1 MKASWW
7 KQGLY
12 QILFTLG
19 FLIAAPSYVTKM
31 VRRGK
36 SGRGFGQRF
45 GVYGL
50 KTRKRLEACRGGL
63 WIHAVSV
70 GEVNLAVLL
79 IKEIQQ
85 HWPQVPLVLS
95 VTTPTGQAVA
105 LKQIPKEVVI
115 VFNPLDFLGSV
126 KSFFRLL
133 QPRLLILVESEIW
146 PNYFWEAG
154 RKGIPIVLVN
164 ARLSQKTEMR
174 YHRWAWFCRPFLEQ
188 LQLVCAQCEE
198 DRERF
203 IKLGVKPERVI
214 VTGSMKY
221 DVSKI
226 EIPDNSETRKILYQ
240 AGWNEGEPI
249 FLAGSTHRGEELIT
263 ARVFRTLIKQFPNL
277 FFVLAPR
284 HAERGGEISRLLKG
298 LGLEH
303 KRRTKLKQ
311 PRYEKNR
318 VLLLDSTGELK
329 HFYSFSSATFI
340 GKSLKG
346 RGGQNFLEAVQAGCP
361 VIFGPHMENFAIIAR
376 DFLQNESVK
385 EVKNEVDLEKIVAL
399 FLNSPSERRVF
410 TRKALTLFQER
421 LGATKRTFSIIERE
435 AKLEKVLEK
444 RDFAPEVV

>member
-1 MKASWW
+1 MKTKWW
-7 KQGLY
+7 IQVFY
-12 QILFTLG
+12 QFLFGIG
-19 FLIAAPSYVTKM
+19 FLISAPSYVIKM

-45 GVYGL
+45 GVYGP
-50 KTRKRLEACRGGL
+50 KTRQRLIASRNGL

-85 HWPQVPLVLS
+85 RWPSLPLVLS

-105 LKQIPKEVVI
+105 LKQVPENVVI
-115 VFNPLDFLGSV
+115 IFNPLDFYWSV

-133 QPRLLILVESEIW
+133 QPRLLMLVESEIW
-146 PNYFWEAG
+146 PNYFWEAQ
-154 RKGIPIVLVN
+154 RKQVPIVMVN
-164 ARLSQKTEMR
+164 ARLSKKTEVR
-174 YHRWAWFCRPFLEQ
+174 YHKWAWFCQPLLQQ
-188 LQLVCAQCEE
+188 LQLICAQCEE

-203 IKLGVKPERVI
+203 IKLGVEPDSVI

-221 DVSKI
+221 DVSRI
-226 EIPDNSETRKILYQ
+226 EIHNSSEEAERILYQ

-263 ARVFRTLIKQFPNL
+263 AHVFKKLTQSFPNL

-284 HAERGGEISRLLKG
+284 HAERGSEISRLLRD

-303 KRRTKLKQ
+303 KRRSKLKQ

-329 HFYSFSSATFI
+329 YFYSFSSATFI

-361 VIFGPHMENFAIIAR
+361 VIFGPHMENFAIIAH

-385 EVKNEVDLEKIVAL
+385 KIRNETDLEKTVAFCL
-399 FLNSPSERRVF
+399 SSPSEMK
-410 TRKALTLFQER
+410 TLTKKALDLFQEH
-421 LGATKRTFSIIERE
+421 LGATRRTVEIVSLWII
-435 AKLEKVLEK
+435 
-444 RDFAPEVV
+444 

>member
-1 MKASWW
+1 MKKRRWAKS
-7 KQGLY
+7 LY
-12 QILFTLG
+12 QLLFSIG
-19 FLIAAPSYVTKM
+19 FLISAPNYVIKM

-45 GVYGL
+45 GIYGP
-50 KTRKRLEACRGGL
+50 KTRQRLTAARKGL

-85 HWPQVPLVLS
+85 RWPSLPLVLS
-95 VTTPTGQAVA
+95 TTTPTGQAVA

-115 VFNPLDFLGSV
+115 IFNPLDFGWSV
-126 KSFFRLL
+126 KSFFHLL

-146 PNYFWEAG
+146 PNYFWEAQR
-154 RKGIPIVLVN
+154 RKVPIVMVN
-164 ARLSQKTEMR
+164 ARLSKKTEAR
-174 YHRWAWFCRPFLEQ
+174 YHKWAWFCQPL
-188 LQLVCAQCEE
+188 LQQFELICAQCDE

-203 IKLGVKPERVI
+203 IKLGVEPNRVI

-221 DVSKI
+221 DVSRI
-226 EIPDNSETRKILYQ
+226 EVQNSPEAKKILYQ
-240 AGWNEGEPI
+240 AGWSEGDPI

-263 ARVFRTLIKQFPNL
+263 AHVFQKLIQPFPNL
-277 FFVLAPR
+277 FFVIAPR
-284 HAERGGEISRLLKG
+284 HAERGGEISRLLRDI
-298 LGLEH
+298 GLEH
-303 KRRTKLKQ
+303 KRRSKLKRS
-311 PRYEKNR
+311 RYEKNR

-376 DFLQNESVK
+376 DFLQNKSVK
-385 EVKNEVDLEKIVAL
+385 EVNSETDLEKTVAFCLSSPSDIKTITQNALNL
-399 FLNSPSERRVF
+399 FLN
-410 TRKALTLFQER
+410 R
-421 LGATKRTFSIIERE
+421 LGATQRTIQEIS
-435 AKLEKVLEK
+435 
-444 RDFAPEVV
+444 PWVV